1 MERLRALRNERGIT
15 QEELGRV
22 VGVGKTTISQYE
34 NGVRTPDA
42 EMLGKLASYFG
53 VSIDYLLER
62 TDKPRMGT
70 DIWDRDT
77 PPTDMELEELLRA
90 SNPNFFGAPLN
101 DEDIEDILTY
111 MRVKWEREKK
121 KREKGGKD

>member
-1 MERLRALRNERGIT
+1 M
-15 QEELGRV
+15 
-22 VGVGKTTISQYE
+22 

-62 TDKPRMGT
+62 TDKPRMDT
-70 DIWDRDT
+70 DLWDRDT
-77 PPTDMELEELLRA
+77 PPTDMELEELLRS

-111 MRVKWEREKK
+111 MRVNWERNRKNVRRGSRTRNVNKPGRTKPWPITKHLRTSELHYSSSYIL
-121 KREKGGKD
+121 